1 MDYNFVMVDAND
13 KQETQMYYLDEDTM
27 KRVPNSRME
36 KLMLVLSSTP
46 HEALLTLHANLQGI
60 E

>member
-1 MDYNFVMVDAND
+1 MVDAND

-60 E
+60 EYKNKLY